1 MKKFLLIALGLI
13 VVLIGAAIAIPFV
26 VPTETYKQQL
36 EAQIERAT
44 GRALTI
50 AGPLEFSILPQ
61 LALAAEDVRF
71 ANPPGAAEA
80 DMASLQELQVQLKLW
95 PLLRGAVEVD
105 RFVLVKPVIHLE
117 VDQQGRPN
125 WELGGEPA
133 AEQTPEPTGGEGGG
147 PGVPVT
153 ELKLGDIRI
162 VDGTATYTDAASGRT
177 ERIEGINLSVSLPDL
192 QSRLAAEG
200 SLAYKGRTIALDLAV
215 EQPLQLVQGG
225 SSPVA
230 LATDSELL
238 DLDFEGTV
246 AAGAALTAEG
256 ALELAVASIREL
268 AAWLAEPIAF
278 AGEGLRELRIAGQLQ
293 ASPEQVAFTGATLAL
308 DGIEAAGELSANLSG
323 ALPKVS
329 GRLDVGALDLNPYL
343 PAGSPEPVPD
353 PGAEGG
359 TGAGPG
365 GGERAGADGWSD
377 EPIAVPPIGGAEVD
391 FELTVASL
399 VYQKLELGRTVLGL
413 TLRDNQ
419 LTAELREFAAYGG
432 RGTGSLQIAL
442 EDGTPVI
449 RERFSL
455 EGLQALPFLRAAA
468 DFDRLEGTVRAEIET
483 ETRGATERQLVQNL
497 NGTGNVMFTDGAIVG
512 INLAAMMR
520 NAANAFLNPEAG
532 ETRKTDFA
540 EMGGSFTVAEGVLR
554 NDDMRLQAPALR
566 VEGGGRVNLPKR
578 TINYRLEPKLAT
590 TLQGQGGE
598 REVAG
603 LLVPVIIKG
612 PWSDPSIAPDL
623 SAVARRALEDPEA
636 LKEQIE
642 QLGDQG
648 EALKDA
654 LEGVDKKAGR
664 DALIEGLGQAL
675 GGKPAER
682 DASGAGDGSAAK
694 DRAKPE
700 EPVQKLLKGVLG
712 N

>member
-1 MKKFLLIALGLI
+1 
-13 VVLIGAAIAIPFV
+13 
-26 VPTETYKQQL
+26 
-36 EAQIERAT
+36 
-44 GRALTI
+44 
-50 AGPLEFSILPQ
+50 
-61 LALAAEDVRF
+61 
-71 ANPPGAAEA
+71 
-80 DMASLQELQVQLKLW
+80 
-95 PLLRGAVEVD
+95 
-105 RFVLVKPVIHLE
+105 
-117 VDQQGRPN
+117 
-125 WELGGEPA
+125 
-133 AEQTPEPTGGEGGG
+133 
-147 PGVPVT
+147 VT

-162 VDGTATYTDAASGRT
+162 VDGTVTYTDAASGRT
-177 ERIEGINLSVSLPDL
+177 ERIEGINLSISLPDL
-192 QSRLAAEG
+192 RSRLAAEG
-200 SLAYKGRTIALDLAV
+200 SLAYKGRTIAVDIAV

-246 AAGAALTAEG
+246 AAGAMPTANG

-293 ASPEQVAFTGATLAL
+293 ASPEQVAFTGATIAL
-308 DGIEAAGELSANLSG
+308 DDIEAAGEVSANLAG
-323 ALPKVS
+323 ALPKVT

-343 PAGSPEPVPD
+343 PARSPAPVPD

-359 TGAGPG
+359 TGAGQRAEG
-365 GGERAGADGWSD
+365 ARGGEDGWSD
-377 EPIAVPPIGGAEVD
+377 EPIALPPIGGAEVD

-399 VYQKLELGRTVLGL
+399 AYQKLELGRTVLGL

-419 LTAELREFAAYGG
+419 LTAELKEFAAYGG
-432 RGTGSLQIAL
+432 QGTGSLQIAL

-455 EGLQALPFLRAAA
+455 EGLQALPFLEAAA
-468 DFDRLEGTVRAEIET
+468 DFDRIEGTARAEIEA
-483 ETRGATERQLVQNL
+483 ETRGTTERQLVQNL
-497 NGTGNVMFTDGAIVG
+497 NGKGNVMFTDGAIVG

-520 NAANAFLNPEAG
+520 NAADAFLNPEAG

-540 EMGGSFTVAEGVLR
+540 EMGGSFAIAEGVLR

-566 VEGGGRVNLPKR
+566 VEGSGRVNLPKR
-578 TINYRLEPKLAT
+578 TINYRLEPKLAK
-590 TLQGQGGE
+590 TLKGQGGE

-612 PWSDPSIAPDL
+612 PWDDPTIAPDL

-642 QLGDQG
+642 QLGEQG

-654 LEGVDKKAGR
+654 LKGIDKKEGR
-664 DALIEGLGQAL
+664 EGLIEGLGKAL
-675 GGKPAER
+675 GGQNKPSEG
-682 DASGAGDGSAAK
+682 DAGGAGDGSATK

-700 EPVQKLLKGVLG
+700 EQVQKLLKGLLG